1 MKELFNYKNV
11 KNNPK
16 TSTFDTSSM
25 ISLTAKPGEL
35 LPVYWD
41 FMMPGDK
48 TQINLKH
55 FTRTRP
61 VSSPAFAQM
70 KEYFDVFFVPARL
83 IWRNFP
89 ASITQMTN
97 ASVYAQSEGANSPV
111 PLNHPSITS
120 KVLFGNN
127 ATNIASASPKSVY
140 ETLMVHDNSI
150 KNHAGFHRPTQFLK
164 LAHLLGY
171 GPENIPVNDEDFEK
185 SKAGQVNHYT
195 ANSTMNLYPFCVYQ
209 KIYQDHFRNSQWERS
224 NPSTYNLDYNMTGVP
239 YKLPV
244 YTDAY
249 WRNNTMF
256 DMQYAN
262 YEKDMFFGL
271 LPNSQYGAEAS
282 LNMDIHGT
290 LEKVSEGTDSMV
302 PTDDGLNKLTST
314 MSILKFRHMQ
324 FLQKWKEIAQSGST
338 DYRTQVQ
345 KHLGVTIPEEL
356 GFRSKYVGGTS
367 NFIDI
372 NEVVNTALDNKN
384 EATLKGKAVGTNNGD
399 YINFEAPD
407 YGYIMIIY
415 HCKPLIQYGT
425 SGINGKL
432 LATNSQDFPIPE
444 LDSIGLESVPQIKL
458 TQKGTFTRLL
468 GYASRYID
476 YKTNI
481 DRVTCD
487 FLYTTPNWNL
497 MLTDED
503 LSTLLSGSSFS
514 YINFIKINPKIVDD
528 LFGTDAD
535 SYMSSDQLLIN
546 ANLDMKITRHLDYN
560 GMPY

>member
-35 LPVYWD
+35 LPIYWD

-48 TQINLKH
+48 TRINLKH

-89 ASITQMTN
+89 ASITQMTS

-111 PLNHPSITS
+111 PLTHPSISS
-120 KVLFGNN
+120 KVLFDNN
-127 ATNIASASPKSVY
+127 ATNIASSAPKSVY
-140 ETLMVHDNSI
+140 ETLMVHNTSQ
-150 KNHAGFHRPTQFLK
+150 KNHAGFSRPIQFLK

-171 GPENIPVNDEDFEK
+171 GCQNIPQNDTEFDN
-185 SKAGQVNHYT
+185 SKNGKIKHYT
-195 ANSTMNLYPFCVYQ
+195 ANTNMNLYPFCVYQ
-209 KIYQDHFRNSQWERS
+209 KIYQDYFRSSQWERS
-224 NPSTYNLDYNMTGVP
+224 NPTTYNLDYNIGGVP
-239 YKLPV
+239 WKLPN
-244 YTDAY
+244 YTETY

-271 LPNSQYGAEAS
+271 LPSSQYSGEAS
-282 LNMDIHGT
+282 LKMDITGA
-290 LEKVSEGTDSMV
+290 LESVLDGTDSSV
-302 PTDDGLNKLTST
+302 PSENGLNKLTST

-372 NEVVNTALDNKN
+372 NEVVNTSLNAN
-384 EATLKGKAVGTNNGD
+384 EDANLKGKAVGSND
-399 YINFEAPD
+399 SEIINFEASD
-407 YGYIMIIY
+407 YGYIMVIY
-415 HCKPLIQYGT
+415 HCNT
-425 SGINGKL
+425 S
-432 LATNSQDFPIPE
+432 
-444 LDSIGLESVPQIKL
+444 V
-458 TQKGTFTRLL
+458 
-468 GYASRYID
+468 
-476 YKTNI
+476 
-481 DRVTCD
+481 
-487 FLYTTPNWNL
+487 
-497 MLTDED
+497 
-503 LSTLLSGSSFS
+503 
-514 YINFIKINPKIVDD
+514 NFYRK
-528 LFGTDAD
+528 
-535 SYMSSDQLLIN
+535 
-546 ANLDMKITRHLDYN
+546 H
-560 GMPY
+560 

>member
-25 ISLTAKPGEL
+25 ISATAKPGEL
-35 LPVYWD
+35 LPLYWD
-41 FMMPGDK
+41 FFMPGDK

-97 ASVYAQSEGANSPV
+97 ASVYAQSEGENSPV
-111 PLNHPSITS
+111 PLTHPSISS
-120 KVLFGNN
+120 KVLFDNVY
-127 ATNIASASPKSVY
+127 ANIGGASPKSVY
-140 ETLMVHDNSI
+140 ETLMVHDNGHR
-150 KNHAGFHRPTQFLK
+150 NHAGFHRSTQFLK

-171 GPENIPVNDEDFEK
+171 GCVNIPQNETEFK
-185 SKAGQVNHYT
+185 NSKDGKVKHYI
-195 ANSTMNLYPFCVYQ
+195 ANTVMNLYPFCVYQ

-224 NPSTYNLDYNMTGVP
+224 NPATYNLDYNIGGIP
-239 YKLPV
+239 YRLPT
-244 YTDAY
+244 YTDQY
-249 WRNNTMF
+249 WRSNTMF

-282 LNMDIHGT
+282 LEFDVKGT
-290 LEKVSEGTDSMV
+290 LEAVGDGTDLNV
-302 PTDDGLNKLTST
+302 PSDNGLNKLTST

-372 NEVVNTALDNKN
+372 NEVVNTSLNANDDAN
-384 EATLKGKAVGTNNGD
+384 LKGKAVGSNNGE

-407 YGYIMIIY
+407 YGFLMVIY

-458 TQKGTFTRLL
+458 TQKGSFKSPM
-468 GYASRYID
+468 GYSSRYID
-476 YKTNI
+476 YKTSI

-487 FLYTTPNWNL
+487 FLYSTPNWNL
-497 MLTDED
+497 TFSDSD
-503 LSTLLSGSSFS
+503 IKDTGSIRDGG
-514 YINFIKINPKIVDD
+514 YTNFIKIKPQIVDK
-528 LFGTDAD
+528 LFPVD
-535 SYMSSDQLLIN
+535 SDSFMSTDQLLIN
-546 ANLDMKITRHLDYN
+546 ANFDMKVTRHLDYN